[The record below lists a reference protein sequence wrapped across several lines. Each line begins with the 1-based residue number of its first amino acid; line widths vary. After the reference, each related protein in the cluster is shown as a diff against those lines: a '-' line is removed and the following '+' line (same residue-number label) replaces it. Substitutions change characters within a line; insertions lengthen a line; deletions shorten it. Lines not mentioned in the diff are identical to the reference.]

1 MWRTSHI
8 GNFTRHA
15 SSAPRDGCAAV
26 AAAQGSALRG
36 ASVYPIVRPTSAP
49 MPSKKFPGR
58 FRPELEVLE
67 WRQLGGN
74 QPAQIEPPKGG
85 SDTTTKQIGRRVVPV
100 TVEEELDDEIP

>member
-1 MWRTSHI
+1 
-8 GNFTRHA
+8 
-15 SSAPRDGCAAV
+15 
-26 AAAQGSALRG
+26 
-36 ASVYPIVRPTSAP
+36 